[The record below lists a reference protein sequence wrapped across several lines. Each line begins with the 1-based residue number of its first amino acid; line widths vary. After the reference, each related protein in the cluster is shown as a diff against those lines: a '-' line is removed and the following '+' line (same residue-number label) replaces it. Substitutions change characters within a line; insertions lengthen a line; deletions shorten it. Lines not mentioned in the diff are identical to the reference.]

1 MSVIE
6 VTRQAR
12 DELRG
17 LIETR
22 QLPADT
28 RERVSRSLLTLEEF
42 PRAGKQ
48 LSGVWRDCRA
58 LIGPWGWLIVVYMYF
73 EAEDRVVVIA
83 FHDARTS
90 RGSDG
95 AALNVVC
102 RSDAAI
108 SGPAPQAGRGR
119 DRVPSEEGSRSAERQ
134 TIARAV
140 I

>member
-1 MSVIE
+1 MPTIE
-6 VTRQAR
+6 VTRLAR
-12 DELRG
+12 DQLHE

-28 RERVSRSLLTLEEF
+28 RERITRTLLTLEEF

-58 LIGPWGWLIVVYMYF
+58 LIGPWGWLILVYMYI

-90 RGSDG
+90 
-95 AALNVVC
+95 
-102 RSDAAI
+102 DAAI
-108 SGPAPQAGRGR
+108 
-119 DRVPSEEGSRSAERQ
+119 
-134 TIARAV
+134 ARA
-140 I
+140 

>member
-1 MSVIE
+1 MPTIE

-28 RERVSRSLLTLEEF
+28 GERVLRSLLALEEF

-58 LIGPWGWLIVVYMYF
+58 LIGPWVG
-73 EAEDRVVVIA
+73 
-83 FHDARTS
+83 
-90 RGSDG
+90 
-95 AALNVVC
+95 
-102 RSDAAI
+102 
-108 SGPAPQAGRGR
+108 
-119 DRVPSEEGSRSAERQ
+119 
-134 TIARAV
+134 
-140 I
+140 